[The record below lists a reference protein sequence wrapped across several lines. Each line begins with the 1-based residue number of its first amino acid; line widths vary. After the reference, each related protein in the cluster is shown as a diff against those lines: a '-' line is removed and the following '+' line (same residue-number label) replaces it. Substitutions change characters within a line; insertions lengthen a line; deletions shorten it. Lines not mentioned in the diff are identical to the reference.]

1 MNARFMLRAPA
12 AATCAAACTG
22 SRALAQRVCALPLSR
37 PRRLAAARSR
47 RGSSVCVAGKWV
59 LIPIGT
65 GDCAHLDAPVSLPST
80 IVLGADKL
88 VLGRDASATV
98 NFALSVP
105 TGAW

>member
-1 MNARFMLRAPA
+1 MLVLRAPTVA
-12 AATCAAACTG
+12 AASTG
-22 SRALAQRVCALPLSR
+22 SRGAAQRIVARVPPSLSR
-37 PRRLAAARSR
+37 PRRLAGARS

-65 GDCAHLDAPVSLPST
+65 GDCAHLDAPVSLPPT
-80 IVLGADKL
+80 IVLGSDKL